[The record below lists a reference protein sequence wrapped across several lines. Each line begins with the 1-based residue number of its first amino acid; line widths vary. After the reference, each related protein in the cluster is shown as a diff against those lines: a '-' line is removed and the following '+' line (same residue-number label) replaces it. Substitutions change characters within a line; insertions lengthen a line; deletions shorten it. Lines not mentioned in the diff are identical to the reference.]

1 MGKVARADE
10 VVGYNL
16 RQGVSK
22 KNLVV
27 IASQYIKDLCQT
39 RHNPVLYRKLYPK

>member
-22 KNLVV
+22 KNFGSDCFT
-27 IASQYIKDLCQT
+27 IYK
-39 RHNPVLYRKLYPK
+39 RFMPN